1 MCEQCSKA
9 SIVYDVVSYLQQS
22 YVTLWRDVQ
31 HPERTAVN
39 RSDPAMVIEYP
50 NTYVINTLRK
60 TKGTNQDLK
69 HGHDH
74 MLIQPFDFVPVSNV
88 DTVLLAP

>member
-1 MCEQCSKA
+1 
-9 SIVYDVVSYLQQS
+9 
-22 YVTLWRDVQ
+22 
-31 HPERTAVN
+31 
-39 RSDPAMVIEYP
+39 MVIEYP